1 MAVKLLAVF
10 HGPGRLPFAIEPQH
24 AQGAVIFQELGH
36 LAFQVLI
43 IPLDVGGGLLALA
56 AGTAQRVIGMPPVA
70 D

>member
-1 MAVKLLAVF
+1 MAVKLLAAF
-10 HGPGRLPFAIEPQH
+10 HGPGRLPFAIEPEY
-24 AQGAVIFQELGH
+24 AQGAVVLQELGH

-43 IPLDVGGGLLALA
+43 IALHVGGGLLALA